1 MGLVGDVCQG
11 PKLAIEVVS
20 SKGFVEVVASL
31 DTV

>member
-20 SKGFVEVVASL
+20 LKGFVEVVASL